1 LFLEFSDLV
10 AQTRGGF
17 VVFSGDGLLHLAS
30 RGVESTSELTGRQ
43 RAGRSATDM
52 SRLMLDLA
60 QQAAQGIGES
70 LPARRATEATSLAEI
85 DVRKA
90 ALGTGQR
97 RGWGSGREGVGE
109 LKDGRIG
116 RPALLGAT
124 LAEMHLRDVA
134 VDDLGEVDRGGLL
147 AERTLNR
154 LGHLASENGKEAN
167 WQGQAGR
174 GV

>member
-1 LFLEFSDLV
+1 MFLEFSDLI

-17 VVFSGDGLLHLAS
+17 VVFFGDGLLHLAS
-30 RGVESTSELTGRQ
+30 CVVKPTSELAGRQ
-43 RAGRSATDM
+43 RTSRGASDM

-70 LPARRATEATSLAEI
+70 LPARGAAKSTSLAEI

-97 RGWGSGREGVGE
+97 RGRGGGREGVGE

-124 LAEMHLRDVA
+124 LAEMHLRDVS